1 MDLTSI
7 WSTQT
12 NFKLVHLIKFQIP
25 SVTLEEPAGEI
36 GQAMSDKP
44 VRNALIENIFA
55 TAGEG
60 HTFQKL

>member
-1 MDLTSI
+1 MSM
-7 WSTQT
+7 
-12 NFKLVHLIKFQIP
+12 HLIKFQIP

-60 HTFQKL
+60 HTFQKLKKVVLIK